1 MTEGRTSAFDSI
13 ISAKVHKKNMT
24 VIKEEGGRY
33 NAFAKEPKIE
43 VLNTGSSISN
53 GFRLIIL
60 AGAALLIGLIAYT
73 VRIS

>member
-1 MTEGRTSAFDSI
+1 
-13 ISAKVHKKNMT
+13 MT

-43 VLNTGSSISN
+43 VLDSSSSINN
-53 GFRLIIL
+53 GFRVIMIF
-60 AGAALLIGLIAYT
+60 GTALLIGLIAYT

>member
-1 MTEGRTSAFDSI
+1 
-13 ISAKVHKKNMT
+13 MT

-43 VLNTGSSISN
+43 VVNTSSSLGN
-53 GFRLIIL
+53 GFRLIFV

>member
-1 MTEGRTSAFDSI
+1 
-13 ISAKVHKKNMT
+13 MT

-43 VLNTGSSISN
+43 VLNTTSSISN
-53 GFRLIIL
+53 GFRVIIL
-60 AGAALLIGLIAYT
+60 ASAALLIGLIAYT